1 MTLNRSASV
10 LAAILL
16 VLICAACGGSERGA
30 SAPEVTPPKP
40 GSQPLRDSIA
50 APQQLF
56 ELLHEVSA
64 GRTTVLASNFAAELP
79 HPRVEPDAEL
89 LRFSPAGSSLDR
101 AAYAFYVLDSTDLQG
116 SWSLYYEWQELPSPL
131 ASAWIG
137 LGDVSRNAWDW
148 RPVTG
153 LWETRLNDIA
163 RYRNA
168 DGRVLVAVLATG
180 SKPSALASLGFKTPL
195 AYDELEENDS
205 RGAAQ
210 QLPSLPLH
218 SFRGS
223 IGSAPG
229 YAGADG
235 DSEDWYRFAATP
247 GKYLNVVL
255 RAQGGEDDYLQL
267 YLWKAGSEQALK
279 GEGGNQ
285 GLTIDNLLLGEEI
298 DEVWLSVTALEGGL
312 DYELSVLESE
322 AENEQPVAV
331 ISSSAKS
338 GPPGLLVNFD
348 GSASTAGEDSDS
360 IVRYDWDFDGDGIFD
375 QQGPQAQAAYR
386 YRDAGVFHPSLR
398 VIDSH
403 GMPSEYHDD
412 KACTALVAIAASFPH
427 DEREDNELGPA
438 SWDRLPAVPFNGF
451 SGSIG
456 PGAGADDGDRVDM
469 FVLSVS
475 QGEAVSFRIDFD
487 PLPAGEV
494 LVVWLYQI
502 DSVSGNEWHLTG
514 ASGNSSIVVADK
526 AFADHEVRLELRA
539 PQLEEAR
546 DYSIRAVHGL
556 PPEVELIA
564 SPDHAV
570 PPFVATLSATGSD
583 VDGQPLEY
591 VWDLNGDGVY
601 EFDSAA
607 DNSLELAVDELGL
620 QTVAVRA
627 RDADGLLSQPVEVKI
642 HGLPRNYD
650 EVEDNDNDSTATPL
664 GNLPVIGFTGN
675 IGFAPDAPSY
685 DGDNQDSLLLPDGLS
700 SADALKF
707 IVNFDQPVNNAMAFT
722 NGEAGLQDHSDPTR
736 LISVYSLRDQPGEPY
751 VLRLTGY
758 EFSDYSL
765 DVLRSDVP
773 LPALSISPTAD
784 PLTYQL
790 DASASSDSDG
800 IAAYRFKFDPT
811 GNSEEVDNGAIPI
824 LLRSFSRPGRYLLDL
839 TVQDNFGAVSN
850 QPAYYLI
857 NAGNVSLGETENND
871 SASEAQPLPAFPFS
885 DFYGNLGDEA
895 GIPATDGDSVDCY
908 SFTASPGQTVNFSL
922 LLTAG
927 PRTTAMQLYD
937 AEGNHLSGYSPG
949 SLSYTFG
956 SETGPFVLKLQQ
968 LLGAGFLAE
977 YVMSGTLSGP

>member
-16 VLICAACGGSERGA
+16 VLTCAACGVSERGA
-30 SAPEVTPPKP
+30 SAPELTTPNP
-40 GSQPLRDSIA
+40 GSQPLPDSIA

-56 ELLHEVSA
+56 ELLHKVSA
-64 GRTTVLASNFAAELP
+64 GRTTVLASNFAQELP
-79 HPRVEPDAEL
+79 HPRAEADAGL
-89 LRFSPAGSSLDR
+89 LRFSPAGASLDK

-116 SWSLYYEWQELPSPL
+116 SWSLYYEWQDLPSPL

-137 LGDVSRNAWDW
+137 LGDVGRNAWDW

-153 LWETRLNDIA
+153 LWETRMDDIA

-168 DGRVLVAVLATG
+168 ERRVLVAVLATG
-180 SKPSALASLGFKTPL
+180 TKPSALASLGFKTPL
-195 AYDELEENDS
+195 AYDEQEDNDS
-205 RGAAQ
+205 REQANL
-210 QLPSLPLH
+210 LPSLPVH
-218 SFRGS
+218 SFKGS

-229 YAGADG
+229 YPGADG
-235 DSEDWYRFAATP
+235 DTEDWYRFDTTP

-255 RAQGGEDDYLQL
+255 RAQGGEDDYANL
-267 YLWKAGSEQALK
+267 YLWSTAGEQPLK
-279 GEGGNQ
+279 GKGSSQ
-285 GLTIDNLLLGEEI
+285 GMTISNLLLDEDTE
-298 DEVWLSVTALEGGL
+298 EVWLSVTAVEGGM
-312 DYELSVLESE
+312 DYELSVLELA
-322 AENEQPVAV
+322 AENEQPLAV

-360 IVRYDWDFDGDGIFD
+360 IVRYDWDLDGDGIFD

-412 KACTALVAIAASFPH
+412 KACTAVVAIAPSFPH

-438 SWDRLPAVPFNGF
+438 SWDRLPAVPFSGF
-451 SGSIG
+451 SGSVG
-456 PGAGADDGDRVDM
+456 PGAGADDGDREDM

-487 PLPAGEV
+487 PLPAGEE
-494 LVVWLYQI
+494 LVARLYQI
-502 DSVSGNEWHLTG
+502 DSAGGNEWQLTG

-526 AFADHEVRLELRA
+526 ALSDHELRLELLA
-539 PQLEEAR
+539 LESKEAR
-546 DYSIRAVHGL
+546 EYSIRAVNGL
-556 PPEVELIA
+556 PPEVTLSA
-564 SPDHAV
+564 SPDHGV
-570 PPFVATLSATGSD
+570 PPFAATLSATGSD
-583 VDGQPLEY
+583 VDGQALEY
-591 VWDLNGDGVY
+591 IWDLNGDGIY

-607 DNSLELAVDELGL
+607 DNSLEHPV
-620 QTVAVRA
+620 TVFGQESVSVRA
-627 RDADGLLSQPVEVKI
+627 RDPDGLLSEPAMVLLY
-642 HGLPRNYD
+642 GLPRNYD

-664 GNLPVIGFTGN
+664 GSLPVVGFTGN
-675 IGFAPDAPSY
+675 IGSALDAPFY
-685 DGDNQDSLLLPDGLS
+685 DGDNQDCLRLPDGLS

-707 IVNFDQPVNNAMAFT
+707 IVNLDQPVNNAMAFT
-722 NGEAGLQDHSDPTR
+722 NGEVGLQDHSDPTR
-736 LISVYSLRDQPGEPY
+736 LISVYSLRDQPGTPY
-751 VLRLTGY
+751 ILSLSVY

-773 LPALSISPTAD
+773 LPALSINPTAD

-811 GNSEEVDNGAIPI
+811 GNPEELDNGASPI
-824 LLRSFSRPGRYLLDL
+824 LLRSFPRPGRYLLQL

-850 QPAYYLI
+850 QPGFYLV
-857 NAGNVSLGETENND
+857 NAGDLTISEVEDND
-871 SASEAQPLPAFPFS
+871 NAEEAQPLPAFPFS

-895 GIPATDGDSVDCY
+895 GIPATDGDSVDCF
-908 SFTASPGQTVNFSL
+908 SFSASPGQTVNFEL

-937 AEGNHLSGYSPG
+937 AEGNHLTGYSPG

-956 SETGPFVLKLQQ
+956 SETGPFLLKLQQ
-968 LLGAGFLAE
+968 LLGVGYLAE
-977 YVMSGTLSGP
+977 YVLGGTLSGP